1 MALQTPYTNEQ
12 MLRLLAL
19 AHRHSNPNLL
29 DNWYFADPI
38 NQRGQTLYTGNGY
51 TIDRWNINSDNSAV
65 SEVVDGGVKLSFKA
79 IYGRWSQ
86 FIENYLDCAG
96 KTVTLSA
103 LFTSVSAPVYLQIS
117 DGNGTLSKVITE
129 PGLYTAT
136 QKVSASP
143 QKLEVMVQRRDASTT
158 EAVES
163 CVVAA
168 MKLEYGPTQTLAY
181 QDDTGA
187 WQLIDPPPNKQQE
200 LAKCQRY
207 FVKLADTN
215 YIGAVGMSWSTAA
228 NSAFVSIPIPVP
240 MRSLPSLTSYNVFLA
255 SANGTKFTVNSLD
268 VLDMSPVG
276 IRVRV
281 TRTAAFAEGDQI
293 SCMLSNVALSAE
305 L

>member
-1 MALQTPYTNEQ
+1 MPLQTPYTNEE

-38 NQRGQTLYTGNGY
+38 NQRGQTLYTGSGY
-51 TIDRWNINSDNSAV
+51 TIDRWKINNDNSAV

-86 FIENYLDCAG
+86 FIENYLDYAG

-103 LFTSVSAPVYLQIS
+103 LFTSVSAPVHIQIGDGPGLFS
-117 DGNGTLSKVITE
+117 DAITE
-129 PGLYTAT
+129 PGLYSITKT
-136 QKVSASP
+136 ITSEP
-143 QKLEVMVQRRDASTT
+143 TKLELMVQKRDASTT
-158 EAVES
+158 TDVES

-168 MKLEYGPTQTLAY
+168 TKLEYGTEQTLAY
-181 QDDTGA
+181 QDDEGN

-207 FVKLADTN
+207 FVRMASLFLTGQAGSATR
-215 YIGAVGMSWSTAA
+215 AV
-228 NSAFVSIPIPVP
+228 FPIPLPVQ
-240 MRSLPSLTSYNVFLA
+240 MRGTPGISNYTLSYVRGSGGNVTASVGLTTE
-255 SANGTKFTVNSLD
+255 GTATIPHLIVNTSGLTQY
-268 VLDMSPVG
+268 G
-276 IRVRV
+276 FY
-281 TRTAAFAEGDQI
+281 AAYLNE
-293 SCMLSNVALSAE
+293 LALSAE